1 MKNLL
6 ISQIAPL
13 VAISVVFIF
22 NNKLE
27 LENKKL
33 KDKVNL
39 YEVQLKLEKNLYNL
53 CDSERNSLK
62 IK

>member
-22 NNKLE
+22 NKKLE
-27 LENKKL
+27 SENKKL
-33 KDKVNL
+33 KDKADF
-39 YEVQLKLEKNLYNL
+39 YEVQLKLEKNLYRL

-62 IK
+62 